1 MRASLAWPAASLAC
15 IVAVAVLLRRAR
27 RRRVSQLT
35 FYDRGSSNNAA
46 RIRLWMYLEG
56 AESAITI
63 VPVTHAEQRSEEYRS
78 VNPFMKCPALTIH
91 FSDGSS
97 SWLAEAAIILEYLSD
112 THRRPWSRRYLPHDP
127 ELRAHVRLVVRCL
140 LRPHLGRTSAAPRPH
155 LGRTSAT
162 VSSATLSRCH
172 DLYLASPNCSQPGPF
187 THTQGC
193 MRVPPPGG
201 IRRSINR
208 RW

>member
-155 LGRTSAT
+155 LGRTSAAPRPHLGD
-162 VSSATLSRCH
+162 SQLGHTL
-172 DLYLASPNCSQPGPF
+172 
-187 THTQGC
+187 
-193 MRVPPPGG
+193 
-201 IRRSINR
+201 
-208 RW
+208 

>member
-1 MRASLAWPAASLAC
+1 MRASRPAWPAATLAC
-15 IVAVAVLLRRAR
+15 IVAAAVLLHRAR
-27 RRRVSQLT
+27 RRRVSRLT

-56 AESAITI
+56 AESAITV

-112 THRRPWSRRYLPHDP
+112 THRRPWSRCYLPHDP
-127 ELRAHVRLVVRCL
+127 ELRAHVRLVV
-140 LRPHLGRTSAAPRPH
+140 
-155 LGRTSAT
+155 
-162 VSSATLSRCH
+162 RCH

-201 IRRSINR
+201 INRSINI